1 MKNISIPSPPSLG
14 MSISDGTA
22 HVYDRAEWKKIQT
35 NVTYRVHI
43 AFLRG
48 PEIFIGI
55 RCLARI
61 ERVKRY
67 IIFHSLSLSLALA
80 LALSLC
86 GSISVSVSLSPSTD
100 FSFIRTARTRAS
112 IETTIRNID
121 RARRF
126 IVSSLLLLLLFLW
139 KFSPLCP
146 CSMAR

>member
-80 LALSLC
+80 LSLC
-86 GSISVSVSLSPSTD
+86 GSVSVSLSPSTD